1 MQPPQP
7 DAFVVEIIRPE
18 TQELT
23 VVDVLVGSLGLAGA
37 LALVAVPLGLLVG
50 WLLIRRSRRR
60 GLNHDAPSIQ

>member
-23 VVDVLVGSLGLAGA
+23 VVDVLVGSLGVAGA
-37 LALVAVPLGLLVG
+37 LALLAVPLGLLAG
-50 WLLIRRSRRR
+50 WFLIRRSRRR
-60 GLNHDAPSIQ
+60 GLKHDAPSIQ